1 MTDCFQVDVA
11 LGDRSYPIYIGA
23 GLMEQGGLLARHIS
37 GGQVAIFSNETV
49 APLYLDRLLQA
60 LGSNYQIDV
69 FTMPDGEEHKNLD
82 SYASAMDF
90 LLEHRHSRSTTLLA
104 LGGGVVGDLTGFV
117 AATFQRGV
125 DFIQVPTTLLAQVD
139 SSVGGKTAVNHPR
152 GKNMIGAFYQPRCV
166 LADTTVFDTLPDRE
180 YRAGLAEVVKY
191 GIIVDADF
199 FLWLKNSALSCLSRQ
214 PAAVA
219 HVVRRSCEL
228 KAQVVSA
235 DERESG
241 LRAVL
246 NFGHTFGHAI
256 ETLTGYRRYLHGEAV
271 AIGMVMA
278 SDLSARQGLL
288 PWAQALEI
296 RQLLA
301 SFALPVIPPPLSS
314 PDMIQAMGAD
324 KKVLSGKLRLVLA
337 EAIGRVGV
345 TEEIDMSALRQTLT
359 AGERLCHG

>member
-1 MTDCFQVDVA
+1 MTDWVQVDVD
-11 LGDRSYPIYIGA
+11 LGKRSYPIYIGA
-23 GLMEQGGLLARHIS
+23 GVMERGALLGRHIA
-37 GGQVAIFSNETV
+37 GGQVAVFSNETV
-49 APLYLDRLLQA
+49 APLYLDRLLEA
-60 LGSNYQIDV
+60 LGSRYQIDV

-82 SYASAMDF
+82 SYASAVDF
-90 LLEHRHSRSTTLLA
+90 LLEHRHGRDTTLIA

-117 AATFQRGV
+117 AATYQRGV

-139 SSVGGKTAVNHPR
+139 SSVGGKTAVNRPR

-166 LADTTVFDTLPDRE
+166 LADTSVFDTLPDRE

-191 GIIVDADF
+191 GIIVDAEF
-199 FLWLKNSALSCLSRQ
+199 FRWLQQSVAPCLARQ
-214 PAAVA
+214 PDALA
-219 HVVRRSCEL
+219 HAVRRSCEL

-235 DERESG
+235 DEREGG

-278 SDLSARQGLL
+278 ADLSARQGLL
-288 PWAQALEI
+288 PWSQALEI

-301 SFALPVIPPPLSS
+301 SFALPVASPPLDVS
-314 PDMIQAMGAD
+314 DMIQAMGTD
-324 KKVLSGKLRLVLA
+324 KKVKSGKLRLVLA
-337 EAIGRVGV
+337 EAIGSVQV
-345 TEEIDMSALRQTLT
+345 TEEVDMSALRQTLA

>member
-1 MTDCFQVDVA
+1 MNDRFQVDVA

-23 GLMEQGGLLARHIS
+23 GVMAQGELLARHIS
-37 GGQVAIFSNETV
+37 GGQVAVFSNETV

-60 LGSNYQIDV
+60 LGRDYQIDV

-90 LLEHRHSRSTTLLA
+90 LLEHRHSRSTTLIA

-199 FLWLKNSALSCLSRQ
+199 FRWLDDSAESCLARR
-214 PAAVA
+214 PDAVA
-219 HVVRRSCEL
+219 QAVRRSCEL
-228 KAQVVSA
+228 KAAVVSA

-256 ETLTGYRRYLHGEAV
+256 ETLTGYTRYLHGEAV
-271 AIGMVMA
+271 AMGMVMA

-288 PWAQALEI
+288 SWAEAHEI
-296 RQLLA
+296 RQMLA
-301 SFALPVIPPPLSS
+301 SFALPVIPPPLGAQA
-314 PDMIQAMGAD
+314 MIQAMGAD
-324 KKVLSGKLRLVLA
+324 KKVLNGKLRLILA
-337 EAIGRVGV
+337 EAIGRVRV
-345 TEEIDMSALRQTLT
+345 TEEVDMSALRHTLM